1 MMGNRILVYIDQ
13 YQGTALPASW
23 EALGA
28 GRILAKQYGDAG
40 LVALV
45 AGEKSRDVASQA
57 FQYGAD
63 EALFADDATLADYR
77 AEAYTPVLVK
87 VAKELEPVAMLFPTT
102 LRGRELAAMSAIDLD
117 SGILADVT
125 ALELQD
131 GKAVATRPIYAGKA
145 LSRVVCDTLPQIIT
159 TRSRAFEKPN
169 PDPTR
174 SGTPTQMA
182 AVLAEAE
189 IPTKILSHAAVEG
202 GVSLGDA
209 AVIVSGGRGVA
220 NNPSLVPPA
229 GLDDKQAEV
238 WRAQQGFKMLGDLAG
253 VLGGAVGAS
262 RAAVD
267 AGYIPYEHQVGQ
279 TGKVVSPSLY
289 IACGISG
296 AIQHQAGMRGS
307 KVIVAINKDPEAP
320 IFKLARFGV
329 VGDLYTLVPA
339 LTEALRARL
348 GK

>member
-1 MMGNRILVYIDQ
+1 MSNKILVYIDQ

-28 GRILAKQYGDAG
+28 GRMLANLYGGAS
-40 LVALV
+40 LVVLV
-45 AGEKSRDVASQA
+45 AGEKSKDVAGQA

-77 AEAYTPVLVK
+77 AEAYTAVLVK
-87 VAKELEPVAMLFPTT
+87 VARELAPLAVLLPTT

-131 GKAVATRPIYAGKA
+131 GKVLATRQIYAGKA
-145 LSRVVCDTLPQIIT
+145 LSKVVCDALPQIIT
-159 TRSRAFEKPN
+159 TRGRAFEKPTV
-169 PDPTR
+169 DPAR
-174 SGTPTQMA
+174 SGAPTQVP
-182 AVLAEAE
+182 AVLAEAD
-189 IPTKILSHAAVEG
+189 IPTKILSHAAADG

-220 NNPSLVPPA
+220 NNPNLSPPT
-229 GLDDKQAEV
+229 GLDDKQAEI

-279 TGKVVSPSLY
+279 TGKVVSPNLY

-296 AIQHQAGMRGS
+296 AIQHQAGMRSS

-339 LTEALRARL
+339 LTEALRLRL